1 MRVYID
7 LNVEMGLFLKNPV
20 SKVAYEIRKSGFNG
34 LALSASPGTDIKDL
48 NSIKEK
54 IRGYGLDVALRVNFE
69 PRNRLE
75 LLKFLRKN
83 RMRFEVIGV
92 KPLTNELATLSARDR
107 RVDLLYYDFNNW
119 KITFRE
125 STAHVCTSALEV
137 PIRPLIASSTQG
149 SIHALLTRLRKE
161 VEVALEHDIPVV
173 ITSAARG
180 LSEIRA
186 ARDMAAPARCLGL
199 KERNSLDVVSKNP
212 MEIISRNR
220 LKLNRKYVME
230 GIQLDLG
237 GTQP

>member
-1 MRVYID
+1 
-7 LNVEMGLFLKNPV
+7 
-20 SKVAYEIRKSGFNG
+20 
-34 LALSASPGTDIKDL
+34 SASPGTDIKDL

-186 ARDMAAPARCLGL
+186 ARDMAALARCLGL